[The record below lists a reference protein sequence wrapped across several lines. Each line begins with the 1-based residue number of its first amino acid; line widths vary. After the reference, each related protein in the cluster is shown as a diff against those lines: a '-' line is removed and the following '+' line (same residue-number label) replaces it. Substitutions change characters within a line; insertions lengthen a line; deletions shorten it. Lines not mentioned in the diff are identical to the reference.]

1 MVVGVSD
8 TTVFCQQ
15 EWQIFYAV
23 TIKYLCLSL
32 WKEEERHI
40 LPAGCVSAP

>member
-1 MVVGVSD
+1 MVVGVSE
-8 TTVFCQQ
+8 TSAICQQ
-15 EWQIFYAV
+15 EWPFFLRSYDLIP
-23 TIKYLCLSL
+23 LSIM

>member
-1 MVVGVSD
+1 MVVGV
-8 TTVFCQQ
+8 CKQQ
-15 EWQIFYAV
+15 QQSVSKNGHFLYAG
-23 TIKYLCLSL
+23 TIQYLCRM